1 MSDNNQPW
9 LAKLAAWTHDPAEKA
24 LVLLRDPAGHEG
36 GTVRELRQRLFPD
49 GLPADIG
56 EAVKRGDHW
65 ASAADRPQFGSGG
78 RNAWA
83 QVRFDQQPLLI
94 HPLSG
99 EEYDLGR
106 LADIDPA
113 HIKAVSQTHFDQL
126 VVNGDARRT
135 ALNFWRFGPE
145 INADIRTLWR
155 LLPADTRVPDH
166 TIWAHLDLT
175 AAFATA
181 FTADTHG
188 DAALLAMSFGPV
200 QDFIAAARTTSDLWA
215 GSHLLSRIAWE
226 GLKIIADEIGP
237 DAVIFPQLRGVP
249 QVDLWL
255 QNEIGLPGDHFK
267 NCDWATEK
275 TDANPLFGAALPNKF
290 VAIVPACR
298 AEELAQ
304 KVTAAVRHWALIS
317 AQAMLDELLDRS
329 GFGNDP
335 TLPCHAQ
342 LAEQLA
348 GFPELHWASV
358 PFSLIA
364 ADTEGKADKDQPAL
378 AAASQAFF
386 GKVEKPGFLGSKVW
400 QVLAKE
406 IKIEGAWFFIPNPG
420 VLYPAIYDL
429 LDRVAA
435 SAKSVRPFAQ
445 TRYEGYRCDLTG
457 EAEWL
462 TTDRTQLV
470 YGKQGRRDAATLW
483 NKAAQ
488 AFPALFRKGE
498 HLSALAMLKRM
509 WPRAFAQELEA
520 TLDIKVQRYVVS
532 THTMALATSMERWI
546 EDGGLSDNR
555 VGEFERLIAEAS
567 TVPRAALPRRLVKK
581 LYARN
586 AVNSQTQELAARLPG
601 LLDQDDLTEDQA
613 RALDRDVA
621 KLLGAK
627 PEAYYAFILLD
638 GDRMGA
644 WLSGTEPD
652 YLLTYGDTWHPKIR
666 NTAAQKFPQLA
677 EYLGSQRAVSPARH
691 MAISAALNDF
701 ALLMARHVVED
712 LCKGKLIYAGGD
724 DVLAMVSVDDLLRCL
739 ALLRLAYSGVWPER
753 GGLADLLKLGK
764 ERGMVTLK
772 RGHAMLD
779 DQLLRLMGE
788 KATASAGAI
797 VAHHQTPLSRVLR
810 ELRATEQRAK
820 TQGGRDAFSI
830 NLLKRSGGAVHLTLP
845 WIVPGEKWS
854 DALKGTLTDTPMALL
869 IKLRDS
875 FVGNTSRRAAYLT
888 QGWLEDLPTASQI
901 GDETLKDLLSANLD
915 HQLKRQGG
923 DSAGAL
929 GLLLAKIAC
938 AVGQGRSPDPSDSL
952 KSPAA
957 ALIRDMLA
965 VAEFL
970 AREGRTEYREKI

>member
-1 MSDNNQPW
+1 MTEDNKPW

-36 GTVRELRQRLFPD
+36 GTVRELRKRLFPD
-49 GLPADIG
+49 GLPTNIRD
-56 EAVKRGDHW
+56 AVKRGDHW

-83 QVRFDQQPLLI
+83 QVRFDQQPVLI

-99 EEYDLGR
+99 EEYDLGK

-113 HIKAVSQTHFDQL
+113 HIKAVSQTHFDEL
-126 VVNGDARRT
+126 VVDGDAKKT
-135 ALNFWRFGPE
+135 ALNFWRFGPG
-145 INADIRTLWR
+145 IDADIRTLWR

-181 FTADTHG
+181 FTADTQG

-215 GSHLLSRIAWE
+215 GSHLLSRLAWE
-226 GLKIIADEIGP
+226 GLKIIASEIGP

-255 QNEIGLPGDHFK
+255 KNEIGLPEERFQD
-267 NCDWATEK
+267 CDWVKQK

-298 AEELAQ
+298 ACELAQ
-304 KVTAAVRHWALIS
+304 KVTEAMRGWVLKN
-317 AQAMLDELLDRS
+317 AQTMLTELLEKS
-329 GFGNDP
+329 GFSNDP

-348 GFPELHWASV
+348 GFPEVHWATV

-364 ADTEGKADKDQPAL
+364 ADSEGKADKDQPAL
-378 AAASQAFF
+378 ASASQPFF
-386 GKVEKPGFLGSKVW
+386 GKVEKPGFLGSTVW
-400 QVLAKE
+400 RVLAKE
-406 IKIEGAWFFIPNPG
+406 IEVEGAWFFVPNPG

-435 SAKSVRPFAQ
+435 STKSVRPFAQ
-445 TRYEGYRCDLTG
+445 TKYEGYRCDLTG

-462 TTDRTQLV
+462 TTDRTQLAF
-470 YGKQGRRDAATLW
+470 GKQGRKDTLW
-483 NKAAQ
+483 SKAAQ
-488 AFPALFRKGE
+488 AFPGLFRKGE

-509 WPRAFAQELEA
+509 WPRTFAQELEK
-520 TLDIKVQRYVVS
+520 TLNIKVQRYVVS
-532 THTMALATSMERWI
+532 THTMALATSLERWI
-546 EDGGLSDNR
+546 EDGGLSANR
-555 VGEFERLIAEAS
+555 SDEFERLIAEVEAANS
-567 TVPRAALPRRLVKK
+567 PRTALPRRLVKK
-581 LYARN
+581 LHAC
-586 AVNSQTQELAARLPG
+586 SPQTQELAARLPG
-601 LLDQDDLTEDQA
+601 LLDQDDLTEDHA
-613 RALDRDVA
+613 RALDRDIE
-621 KLLGAK
+621 KLIGAK

-666 NTAAQKFPQLA
+666 HTAAQKFPQLA
-677 EYLGSQRAVSPARH
+677 EYLGSLRAVSPARH

-701 ALLMARHVVED
+701 ALIMARHVVED

-739 ALLRLAYSGVWPER
+739 TLLRLAYSGVWPEQE
-753 GGLADLLKLGK
+753 GLADLLKLGN
-764 ERGMVTLK
+764 EHGMARLK
-772 RGHAMLD
+772 RGHALLD
-779 DQLLRLMGE
+779 GQLLRLMGE

-810 ELRATEQRAK
+810 ELRATEKRAK

-845 WIVPGEKWS
+845 WVAPGEKWHY
-854 DALKGTLTDTPMALL
+854 ALKGSLTDTPMALL

-875 FVGNTSRRAAYLT
+875 FVGKTSRRAAYLT
-888 QGWLEDLPTASQI
+888 QGWLEDLPAASQI
-901 GDETLKDLLSANLD
+901 GGETLKNLLSANLR

-923 DSAGAL
+923 DGAL
-929 GLLLAKIAC
+929 GPLLAQIAC
-938 AVGQGRSPDPSDSL
+938 AVGEGRSTDPHDGL

-957 ALIRDMLA
+957 VLVRNMLA

-970 AREGRTEYREKI
+970 AREGRTVCREKP